1 MQHLIKIAKSIF
13 VGMGSILP
21 GISGSM
27 VAAILKIYQD
37 LIEALNNITKHP
49 IESIKSIWQ
58 YIVGIMLGL
67 GFGFLFIRLFYE
79 QFPIPLTLL
88 FIGFILGAIPS
99 LLKEI
104 QGVHLNYKHFI
115 VMGMAILLM
124 IGFLFITE
132 NESSTGSWTYYIIVF
147 MVGAITAIA
156 LITPGL
162 SGATLLMALGYFR
175 LLIQIGSDVIEAIV
189 TFNFSEVLPM
199 LPTLL
204 VLMLGVLVG
213 LIVIGKLMYFILK
226 SYKAYFY
233 IAILGIVFV
242 SPFNVL
248 FTLQENT
255 SDNVFQAAWYVW
267 VIGSL
272 LFVLGI
278 YITYMI
284 SIKGQK
290 EEMKS

>member
-1 MQHLIKIAKSIF
+1 MQHLIKVMKSIF

-37 LIEALNNITKHP
+37 LIEALNNVTKHP
-49 IESIKSIWQ
+49 IQSILSIWQ
-58 YIVGIMLGL
+58 YIVGIIIGLGL
-67 GFGFLFIRLFYE
+67 GFLFIRLFYE

-104 QGVHLNYKHFI
+104 KSTQLTYKHLI
-115 VMGMAILLM
+115 VMSMAILLM

-132 NESSTGSWTYYIIVF
+132 NESSTESWTYYLIVF

-162 SGATLLMALGYFR
+162 SGATLLMALGYFQ
-175 LLIQIGSDVIEAIV
+175 LLIQIGSDLIEAIV

-199 LPTLL
+199 LPTLI
-204 VLMLGVLVG
+204 VLILGVLVG
-213 LIVIGKLMYFILK
+213 LVVIGKLMYFILK
-226 SYKAYFY
+226 SYKTYFY

>member
-1 MQHLIKIAKSIF
+1 MQHLIKIIKSIF

-49 IESIKSIWQ
+49 IQSIKSIWQ
-58 YIVGIMLGL
+58 YIIGIIIGLGL
-67 GFGFLFIRLFYE
+67 GFIFIRLFYE

-88 FIGFILGAIPS
+88 FIGFILGALPS

-104 QGVHLNYKHFI
+104 KGEPLKKSHYI
-115 VMGMAILLM
+115 VMGLAMLLM
-124 IGFLFITE
+124 VLFLFIQE
-132 NESSTGSWTYYIIVF
+132 NESNTTSWTYYLVVF

-162 SGATLLMALGYFR
+162 SGATLLMALGYFQ
-175 LLIQIGSDVIEAIV
+175 LLIGIGSDLIEAIL
-189 TFNFSEVLPM
+189 TLNFTEVLPM

-204 VLMLGVLVG
+204 VLILGVLVG
-213 LIVIGKLMYFILK
+213 LVVIGKFMYFILK
-226 SYKAYFY
+226 SYRVYFY

-242 SPFNVL
+242 SPFNIL

-255 SDNVFQAAWYVW
+255 SNNVFQAAWYVW
-267 VIGSL
+267 LIGAL
-272 LFVLGI
+272 LFILGI
-278 YITYMI
+278 YITYII

-290 EEMKS
+290 KEMDL